1 MEDDDHRRGIL
12 DKIGMDTMMLLLLL
26 LLERLELPCCL
37 LVLDAP
43 DAPADEDADRIS
55 MDSEMEEVLDVLH

>member
-1 MEDDDHRRGIL
+1 MEDDDDRRGIL